1 MELPEKNIKEVEGK
15 RMIRQR
21 LVALTGALILTALSI
36 AGCKSINK
44 EAGASAATESVENK
58 ATETASEEE
67 PEVGMGNPWVEI
79 TEEEANKNCP
89 RLFKAPEG
97 AKAQEWQKCEALGD
111 PEKGTQPMIQL
122 SFELD
127 DLNFTARAQYGAAED
142 ADISGIYT
150 EWTVGPEDTTLAN
163 WGGGHMSGKTYRAIN
178 DSGYIDLIT
187 WYDVEIGI
195 KYSLS
200 TASEDLDGFD
210 IQAVAEQMYSEE
222 NEPNTGEE
230 DGEDTSKKQITEEEA
245 LSAIRNYCYAN
256 NADLKEIE
264 EKGEYPVYWEI
275 ESNDGKE
282 IVVLFRSYTGAEI
295 RYHIDAV
302 SGDTYVTEFV
312 PGVTSEEERT
322 DESFNIR

>member
-1 MELPEKNIKEVEGK
+1 
-15 RMIRQR
+15 MIRQR
-21 LVALTGALILTALSI
+21 LVALTGVLILTALSI
-36 AGCKSINK
+36 AGCKSIKK
-44 EAGASAATESVENK
+44 EAGASATAESVENK

-67 PEVGMGNPWVEI
+67 PEAGMGEISSGKEPEAGMGNPWVEI
-79 TEEEANKNCP
+79 TEEEANKYCP

-97 AKAQEWQKCEALGD
+97 AKAQEWLKCEELGD

-127 DLNFTARAQYGAAED
+127 DLNFTARAQYGASED

-150 EWTVGPEDTTLAN
+150 EWTVGPEDATLAK

-200 TASEDLDGFD
+200 TAAEDLAGFD

-222 NEPNTGEE
+222 NEPYTGAEE

-264 EKGEYPVYWEI
+264 EKGEYPVFWEI

-295 RYHIDAV
+295 RYHIDAMT
-302 SGDTYVTEFV
+302 GDTYVTEFV

-322 DESFNIR
+322 EESFNIR